1 MKFKEFCEYL
11 NKIEKISSKID
22 QTIILA
28 EVFKKLEPE
37 ELKKAIYL
45 LTCKVKPNYEQN
57 ELGLGEKHIIK
68 SLSKITGYDSSY
80 IEKEYKKLGD
90 LGLVAEKLIKNR
102 KQKNLFSKELKISDV
117 YDNLLKISE
126 ISGEKSIDLKI
137 KYFSELLNSCSP
149 VEAKYLVRIPL
160 ENLRLGIGEPTIM
173 DALSYM
179 LVGSK
184 NLREKIEEK
193 YNIYPNLAEIGEI
206 LKKHGIEGLNK
217 IKISYFVPLRPALA
231 ERLKTSKE
239 IYEKLGKCACE
250 GKYDG
255 MRIQI
260 HKKGNDVKIYSRKLE
275 NVTYMFPDIVEETKS
290 LEFDAIFEG
299 EAISYDPKTKK
310 FLPFQVTM
318 HRKRKYDIDKLKE
331 EIPLK
336 VYVFDIMLYNDKEIL
351 NEKYINRRKLVEKLF
366 KNRNKFEP
374 TEMKMCSSPEEIQEF
389 FDHCVSENLEGII
402 AKDLNAKYIAG
413 KRKFAWI
420 KLKKSY
426 SSMVDTVDAV
436 ILGYFKGKGQRAQF
450 DFGGFLAG
458 VYDNENDVFKTIA
471 KVGSGFT
478 EEDMVKLKEMLDKIK
493 VDKKPANVISNIDVD
508 VWVEPKY
515 VVTLSA
521 DEITVSNVHT
531 CGKTKKF
538 ALRFPRMVKIR
549 EDKNPYDATT
559 EEEIE
564 EMYELQFS

>member
-1 MKFKEFCEYL
+1 MKFKEFCKYL
-11 NKIEKISSKID
+11 DKIEKISSKID

-28 EVFKKLEPE
+28 ELFKKLESE
-37 ELKKAIYL
+37 ELKNAIYL
-45 LTCKVKPNYEQN
+45 LICKVKPNYEQN
-57 ELGLGEKHIIK
+57 ELGIGEKHIITCI
-68 SLSKITGYDSSY
+68 SKVTGYDPNY

-90 LGLVAEKLIKNR
+90 LGLVAEKLIKKR
-102 KQKNLFSKELKISDV
+102 KQKSLFSKDLEISDV
-117 YDNLLKISE
+117 YKNLLRISE
-126 ISGEKSIDLKI
+126 ISGEKSMDLKI
-137 KYFSELLNSCSP
+137 KYLSELLNSCSP
-149 VEAKYLVRIPL
+149 IEARYLVRIPL

-193 YNIYPNLAEIGEI
+193 FNIYPNLAEIGKI
-206 LKKHGIEGLNK
+206 LKKYGVDGLNK

-231 ERLKTSKE
+231 ERLKTSRE

-260 HKKGNDVKIYSRKLE
+260 HKKGDDVKIYSRKLE
-275 NVTYMFPDIVEETKS
+275 EITYMFPDIVNETKS

-310 FLPFQVTM
+310 FLPFQITM
-318 HRKRKYDIDKLKE
+318 HRKRKYDIDKLKK

-336 VYVFDIMLYNDKEIL
+336 VYVFDIMLYNDKEMV
-351 NEKYINRRKLVEKLF
+351 NEKYLERRKLVERLF
-366 KNRNKFEP
+366 KNRDKFEP
-374 TEMKMCSSPEEIQEF
+374 TEMKICSTTEEIQSF
-389 FDHCVSENLEGII
+389 FNNCISKNLEGII

-426 SSMVDTVDAV
+426 SSIVDTVDAV
-436 ILGYFKGKGQRAQF
+436 ILGYFKGKGHRAQF

-458 VYDNENDVFKTIA
+458 VYDDENDVFKTIA

-478 EEDMVKLKEMLDKIK
+478 EEDMIKLKEMLDKIK
-493 VDKKPANVISNIDVD
+493 VNKKPSNIISNIDVD

-515 VVTLSA
+515 VVTLSS
-521 DEITVSNVHT
+521 DEITVSNIHT

-538 ALRFPRMVKIR
+538 ALRFPRMIKIR
-549 EDKNPYDATT
+549 YDKSPYDATT
-559 EEEIE
+559 EKEIE
-564 EMYELQFS
+564 EMYKLQFK